1 MSFNFVILVFSATSF
16 LFYGISSFYSSRM
29 ILEYKRWGCEKF
41 RKTIAILQILGG
53 IGLLIGYFFALLLTL
68 VSALFTLMMIV
79 AIFVR
84 IRIKDNIIK
93 LLPAILYAVINFII
107 FYNSLIC

>member
-1 MSFNFVILVFSATSF
+1 MSFNFVILVFSAASF

-29 ILEYKRWGCEKF
+29 ILEYERWGCEKF

-107 FYNSLIC
+107 FYNSLIG